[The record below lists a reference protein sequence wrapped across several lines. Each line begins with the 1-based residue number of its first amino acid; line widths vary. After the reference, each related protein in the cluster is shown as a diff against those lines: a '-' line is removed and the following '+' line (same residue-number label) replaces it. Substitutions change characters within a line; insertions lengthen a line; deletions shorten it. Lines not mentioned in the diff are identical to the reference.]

1 MKINKI
7 ILVFSLLFI
16 SLFTSCNKNNESEE
30 QVDEGKI
37 VEQMKSLSS
46 LGTVEYSFSKLI
58 KCSDEQIYS
67 IGERKIMMSCKAY
80 VKAGVN
86 FEKISVP
93 NIDFKNKSIEIILPK
108 GEVIL
113 MNIPAEDIK
122 IENEKTGFF
131 RGSFSNIEIQ
141 NIQVLAE
148 KEISQKLK
156 DFNITDKA
164 EANATIFLDKWIR
177 TFGFKNVKISTK

>member
-7 ILVFSLLFI
+7 IIVLFLLTI
-16 SLFTSCNKNNESEE
+16 GLFTSCKNSDNKED
-30 QVDEGKI
+30 QLDEGKV

-67 IGERKIMMSCKAY
+67 IGERKIMMSSKAY

-93 NIDFKNKSIEIILPK
+93 TIDFKNKSIEIILPK
-108 GEVIL
+108 GEIIL

-131 RGSFSNIEIQ
+131 RGNFSNNEIQ

-148 KEISQKLK
+148 KEIRQKLK
-156 DFNITDKA
+156 DFNITEKA